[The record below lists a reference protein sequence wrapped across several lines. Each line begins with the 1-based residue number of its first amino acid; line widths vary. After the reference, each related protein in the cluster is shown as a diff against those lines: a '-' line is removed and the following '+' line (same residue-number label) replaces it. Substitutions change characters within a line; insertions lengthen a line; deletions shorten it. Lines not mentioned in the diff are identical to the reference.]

1 MSDIII
7 NLAWVYA
14 VAGVAVVAFTI
25 GKMQGEGGGVG
36 RIHHWIVLA
45 LIWPLPVCQALW
57 ELYRDRRNG

>member
-1 MSDIII
+1 MSDILI

-14 VAGVAVVAFTI
+14 VVGAVVVAFTI
-25 GKMQGEGGGVG
+25 GNLRGQGDGLG
-36 RIHHWIVLA
+36 RIHHWVSLA